1 MASSEPIIHVGILSA
16 PTIEF
21 ILNGVFSDKN
31 GNEFSGHQ
39 IAKLENEKIRF
50 NDVLY
55 DELTF
60 EPASTE
66 ASFDLIDVVIGIN
79 FHWERK
85 ENQRFKGALKIIVEM
100 RHATSQPTQT
110 LTAINRIGVED
121 YLTSVISSEMSAT
134 ASDELLKAH
143 AVISR
148 SWLLKPI
155 LTDDRQRMEAQ
166 RTFRYVGTTDN
177 RQQKSE
183 DSVVGALL
191 SGHFEKWY
199 ERDAHTNFDV
209 CADDHCQRYQGI
221 TRTSTVAVRKAI
233 EATRG
238 EVLWADGGICDAR
251 FSKSCGGASETFE
264 NCWAPEPHS
273 YLTKVI
279 DNPTAPEG
287 FEQDLTI
294 EANAESWICQ
304 SPEAFCNTTDK
315 KVLAQ
320 VLNNYDQETTD
331 FYRWKVEYTQAEI
344 KELLSRRS
352 GIEFGEIIDLIPVK
366 RGESARLIE
375 LKIIGTKQTITV
387 GKELEIRKWLS
398 NSHLYSSA
406 FVVDKFEIANNIP
419 QKFVLTGAGWG
430 HGVGLCQIGAA
441 VMGEKGYRYNE
452 ILLHYFRGAKLKK
465 IYP

>member
-1 MASSEPIIHVGILSA
+1 MSKKSTTATPPSGVGGLSEPIIHVGILSA
-16 PTIEF
+16 ATIEF
-21 ILNGVFSDKN
+21 VLNNVFVDKN
-31 GNEFSGHQ
+31 GNEFSGKQ
-39 IAKLENEKIRF
+39 VVILENGKIRF
-50 NDVLY
+50 NDILS
-55 DELTF
+55 DELIF
-60 EPASTE
+60 EPVLPE

-85 ENQRFKGALKIIVEM
+85 ENQRFKGALKIIIENEN
-100 RHATSQPTQT
+100 

-148 SWLLKPI
+148 SWLLCPLQESRDKNQVSKHETLQTSNSSNLKRI
-155 LTDDRQRMEAQ
+155 
-166 RTFRYVGTTDN
+166 
-177 RQQKSE
+177 
-183 DSVVGALL
+183 
-191 SGHFEKWY
+191 KWY
-199 ERDAHTNFDV
+199 ERDAHTHFDV

-221 TRTSTVAVRKAI
+221 TRASTAAVEKAI

-238 EVLWADGGICDAR
+238 EVLWADGGVCDAR

-264 NCWAPEPHS
+264 NCWAPEHYS

-279 DNPTAPEG
+279 DNPTEPEG
-287 FEQDLTI
+287 FELDLTV
-294 EANAESWICQ
+294 ETNAEKWIRQ

-320 VLNNYDQETTD
+320 VLNNYDQETID

-344 KELLSRRS
+344 KELLVRRS
-352 GIEFGEIIDLIPVK
+352 GIDFGEIMDLIPIK

-375 LKIIGTKQTITV
+375 LKIIGTKQTIAV

-398 NSHLYSSA
+398 SSHLYSSA
-406 FVVDKFEIANNIP
+406 FVVDKLNLVNGIP
-419 QKFVLTGAGWG
+419 QKFILTGAGWG

-441 VMGEKGYRYNE
+441 VMGEKGYLYNE
-452 ILLHYFRGAKLKK
+452 ILLHYFRGAELKR
-465 IYP
+465 IYPYR